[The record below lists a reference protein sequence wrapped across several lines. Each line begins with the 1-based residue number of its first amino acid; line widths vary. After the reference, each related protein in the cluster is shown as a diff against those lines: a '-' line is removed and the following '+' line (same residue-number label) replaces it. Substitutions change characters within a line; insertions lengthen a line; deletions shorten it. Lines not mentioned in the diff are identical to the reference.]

1 MADVRPLRALRYTP
15 QLDLGALLCPPF
27 DVVSP
32 QQVEALRRQSP
43 YNAIHLEVPGHGDEA
58 YQEAAATLQRWQSQ
72 KIVAVDPDP
81 AFYMLEQ
88 QFTHQGAI
96 LQRRALMARVRLLP
110 WEEGIILPHEHT
122 LKAPKEDRLRLL
134 RALRVQ
140 VSPVFGLYQET
151 QDTTTSIAGDEGWE
165 ELATFQDAERNR
177 YRLLRTTSQD
187 RVEAITKAFAPLRI
201 YIADGH
207 HRYETGLAYRDERRT
222 PIWTGEEPENFVLMG
237 LVAAQAPGLLLLP
250 LHQLVKSPVPLEM
263 ALDRLMPFL
272 DIETVPTLEALLA
285 LLAQRGKGVT
295 TIGLASSS
303 SPDFYLMSALDL
315 EAVSRLLP
323 PDSPPQWRTVD
334 AAVARYVVIAHGL
347 GVQVARDSKE
357 LSYTPDA
364 HEALHRVKSGEFSY
378 ALFVN
383 PAPLSQVISLADAG
397 VRMPPKSTYFYPKI
411 PAGALFYPFHL

>member
-1 MADVRPLRALRYTP
+1 
-15 QLDLGALLCPPF
+15 
-27 DVVSP
+27 
-32 QQVEALRRQSP
+32 
-43 YNAIHLEVPGHGDEA
+43 
-58 YQEAAATLQRWQSQ
+58 
-72 KIVAVDPDP
+72 
-81 AFYMLEQ
+81 
-88 QFTHQGAI
+88 
-96 LQRRALMARVRLLP
+96 MARVRLLP